1 MQNLVFTQL
10 SITEVRQLFQEELAA
25 FFATHALDKG
35 TAPPD
40 EIGGVELAEV
50 ITGLARPTIYS
61 LASQR
66 KIPHSKQ
73 GKKLYFSRFELT
85 EWIKAGRR
93 KTTADLQAE
102 AESYTA
108 QTVMR
113 VAPRRNGKARP
124 GTTGLAK
131 K

>member
-10 SITEVRQLFQEELAA
+10 SVTEVRQLFQEELAA
-25 FFATHALDKG
+25 FFATHVFDKG
-35 TAPPD
+35 PTQTD
-40 EIGGVELAEV
+40 EIGGIELAEA

-66 KIPHSKQ
+66 KIPHSKK

-108 QTVMR
+108 QTNLR
-113 VAPRRNGKARP
+113 VSQRKGNAHRTR
-124 GTTGLAK
+124 TGIANK
-131 K
+131 